1 MNKWVKRTSILLV
14 TLALAGVVAAVVGKI
29 MGENKMTRQI
39 AVAVAPVALN
49 ADAAHIEQGRYLF
62 STRGCAECHG
72 ANGGGKEV
80 IKDGAMLVVSPNI
93 TAGTNSVTAH
103 YRTEDWV
110 RTLRHGVKP
119 NGHPVMIM
127 PSEDYN
133 RLTDD
138 DVASVIAYV
147 KQLPPAAGRIAVVQ
161 LPVPVKA
168 LYAFGA
174 IRDAAEK
181 IDHSLPSSIP
191 VASAITP
198 AYGAYVANTCLGC
211 HGEHLSGGKIP
222 GAPPAWPAAA
232 NLTPGKGSAM
242 ARYPSP
248 EVFVAML
255 RSGRRPDG
263 KAISTVMPFASL
275 GAMNDTDVNALYAF
289 IKTLPPRDAGQR

>member
-1 MNKWVKRTSILLV
+1 MNKWVKRTSIVLV
-14 TLALAGVVAAVVGKI
+14 ALAVAGAATAVIGKV

-39 AVAVAPVALN
+39 AVAVAPLALN

-72 ANGGGKEV
+72 ASGGGKDV
-80 IKDGAMLVVSPNI
+80 IKEGAMLVVSPNI
-93 TAGTNSVTAH
+93 TAGANSATTN

-147 KQLPPAAGRIAVVQ
+147 KQLPPVAGRIAVVQ

-181 IDHSLPSSIP
+181 IDHSLPSSTP
-191 VASAITP
+191 VASAVTP

-248 EVFVAML
+248 DVFVAML

-263 KAISTVMPFASL
+263 KTISPIMPFSSL

>member
-14 TLALAGVVAAVVGKI
+14 TLALAGVAIAVVGKI

-39 AVAVAPVALN
+39 TVAVAAVALN

-72 ANGGGKEV
+72 ANGAGKEV

-93 TAGTNSVTAH
+93 TAGANSVTAN

-138 DVASVIAYV
+138 DVASVIGYV
-147 KQLPPAAGRIAVVQ
+147 KQLPPVAGRTAVVQ

-181 IDHSLPSSIP
+181 IDHSLPASIP
-191 VASAITP
+191 VASGVTP
-198 AYGAYVANTCLGC
+198 AHGAYVANTCLGC

-242 ARYPSP
+242 TRYPSA

-263 KAISTVMPFASL
+263 KTISTVMPFASL
-275 GAMNDTDVNALYAF
+275 GAMNDTDVNALYSF
-289 IKTLPPRDAGQR
+289 LQTVPPRDAGQR

>member
-14 TLALAGVVAAVVGKI
+14 TLALAGVATAVVGKI

-39 AVAVAPVALN
+39 TVAVAAVALN
-49 ADAAHIEQGRYLF
+49 ADAVHIERGRYLF

-72 ANGGGKEV
+72 ASGGGKEV

-93 TAGTNSVTAH
+93 TAGANSVTAN

-138 DVASVIAYV
+138 DVASVIGYV
-147 KQLPPAAGRIAVVQ
+147 KQLPPVAGRTAVVQ

-181 IDHSLPSSIP
+181 IDHSLPASIP
-191 VASAITP
+191 VASGVTP
-198 AYGAYVANTCLGC
+198 AHGAYVANTCLGC
-211 HGEHLSGGKIP
+211 HGAHLSGGKIP

-242 ARYPSP
+242 ARYPSA
-248 EVFVAML
+248 EVFVTML

-263 KAISTVMPFASL
+263 KTISTVMPFASL

-289 IKTLPPRDAGQR
+289 LQTLPPRDAGQR

>member
-14 TLALAGVVAAVVGKI
+14 TLVLAGVATAVVGKI
-29 MGENKMTRQI
+29 MGEHKMTRQI
-39 AVAVAPVALN
+39 TVAVAAVALN

-93 TAGTNSVTAH
+93 TAGANSVTAT

-138 DVASVIAYV
+138 DVASVIGYV
-147 KQLPPAAGRIAVVQ
+147 KQLPPVAGRTAVVQ

-181 IDHSLPSSIP
+181 IDHSLPASIP
-191 VASAITP
+191 VASGVTP
-198 AYGAYVANTCLGC
+198 AHGAYVANTCLGC
-211 HGEHLSGGKIP
+211 HGAHLSGGKIP

-242 ARYPSP
+242 ARYPSAD
-248 EVFVAML
+248 VFVAML

-263 KAISTVMPFASL
+263 KTISTVMPFASL
-275 GAMNDTDVNALYAF
+275 GAMNDTDVNALYTF

>member
-14 TLALAGVVAAVVGKI
+14 TLVLAGVATAVVGKI
-29 MGENKMTRQI
+29 MGEHKMTRQI
-39 AVAVAPVALN
+39 TVAVAAVALN

-93 TAGTNSVTAH
+93 TAGANSVTAT

-138 DVASVIAYV
+138 DVASVIGYV
-147 KQLPPAAGRIAVVQ
+147 KQLPPVAGRTAVVQ

-181 IDHSLPSSIP
+181 IDHSLPASIP
-191 VASAITP
+191 VASGVTP
-198 AYGAYVANTCLGC
+198 AHGAYVANTCLGC
-211 HGEHLSGGKIP
+211 HGAHLSGGKIP

-242 ARYPSP
+242 ARYPSAD
-248 EVFVAML
+248 VFVAML

-263 KAISTVMPFASL
+263 KTISTVMPFASL

-289 IKTLPPRDAGQR
+289 LQTLPPRDAGQR